1 MHRIKIAFLTLI
13 LTFGARGST
22 LFMPDSDT
30 AALIM
35 LVSNTASTVSNTLKI
50 LEVAKKT
57 SDQIDKYNF
66 IAMRRYFIARRIEQH
81 VRDIIEAKKM
91 KPKGLK
97 EINQMML
104 RLKLN
109 LKGLKSN
116 IDFLAKDVFEAQ
128 NFVDRYWDK
137 VANSMKDEQEAHNQE
152 LLSASEG
159 SMSKHVQNT
168 AMNTALSS
176 KVLTKMRRDNLDYQ
190 RVDLSLKKSDS
201 LERLRREEYYRD
213 WIGVN
218 KSKDP
223 FLGAEGNL

>member
-1 MHRIKIAFLTLI
+1 MLVNISLGINVTQA
-13 LTFGARGST
+13 ST

-30 AALIM
+30 AALVM
-35 LVSNTASTVSNTLKI
+35 LVSNTASTVTNTLKI

-91 KPKGLK
+91 RPKGLR
-97 EINQMML
+97 EINQVML

-109 LKGLKSN
+109 LQGLKSN

-128 NFVDRYWDK
+128 DFVDRYWDK

-168 AMNTALSS
+168 AMNTAMGT
-176 KVLTKMRRDNLDYQ
+176 KVLTKIRRDNVDYQ
-190 RVDLSLKKSDS
+190 KNDIALKKGEAK
-201 LERLRREEYYRD
+201 ERLRREEFYRS
-213 WIGVN
+213 WLGLGRKKESGVVH
-218 KSKDP
+218 
-223 FLGAEGNL
+223 E

>member
-1 MHRIKIAFLTLI
+1 MQKIQLVLMTLI
-13 LTFGARGST
+13 LSFGSRASTF
-22 LFMPDSDT
+22 FIPDSDT
-30 AALIM
+30 ASLIM
-35 LVSNTASTVSNTLKI
+35 LVSNTASTVTNTLKI

-57 SDQIDKYNF
+57 SDKIDKYNF

-97 EINQMML
+97 EINQVML

-109 LKGLKSN
+109 LKGLKTN
-116 IDFLAKDVFEAQ
+116 IDFLAKDVFQAED
-128 NFVDRYWDK
+128 FVDRYWDK
-137 VANSMKDEQEAHNQE
+137 VANSMEDEQEAHNQE

-176 KVLTKMRRDNLDYQ
+176 KVMTKMRRDNLDYQ
-190 RVDLSLKKSDS
+190 RVDLSLKKSAS
-201 LERLRREEYYRD
+201 IEILRREDFYRR

-218 KSKDP
+218 KSVDP
-223 FLGAEGNL
+223 TLTAEGKL

>member
-1 MHRIKIAFLTLI
+1 
-13 LTFGARGST
+13 
-22 LFMPDSDT
+22 MPDSDT

-35 LVSNTASTVSNTLKI
+35 LVSNTASTVTNTLKI

-91 KPKGLK
+91 KPKGLQ
-97 EINQMML
+97 EINQVLL

-109 LKGLKSN
+109 LQGLKSN

-128 NFVDRYWDK
+128 DFVDRYWDK
-137 VANSMKDEQEAHNQE
+137 VTNSMQDEQEAHNQE

-168 AMNTALSS
+168 AMNTALT
-176 KVLTKMRRDNLDYQ
+176 TKAITKLRRDNLEYQ
-190 RVDLSLKKSDS
+190 KIDLGIKKSDS
-201 LERLRREEYYRD
+201 VEKLRREEFYRN
-213 WIGVN
+213 WIGIN
-218 KSKDP
+218 KSIDP
-223 FLGAEGNL
+223 FVEAEGKL

>member
-1 MHRIKIAFLTLI
+1 MHRIKIAFLTLT

-81 VRDIIEAKKM
+81 VRDIVETKKM

-137 VANSMKDEQEAHNQE
+137 VANSMNDEQEAHNQE

-218 KSKDP
+218 NSKDP
-223 FLGAEGNL
+223 FVGAEGNL